1 MAETSEVVIVG
12 GGAAGCAV
20 AYYLGLAG
28 VKATIVERE
37 GVASQASG
45 ISVGGL
51 NPLQGAGI
59 PGPLGPL
66 ALESHRMH
74 LDLWDTLKDET
85 GIDCDGQIV
94 SILKVAF
101 GEEELSELKET
112 EEIFNPVEGF
122 EARWLDSKEVSDL
135 EPRISSEVIRG
146 LYTRGNAVVDS
157 YKYTLALFQAAEAH
171 GAKVHSGSMHGLE
184 RATRRVTGVRLEE
197 ETIPCDQLVLA
208 MGSWARQAE
217 SWLDT
222 YIPIDPLKGEF
233 LRFDVPGPPLAHYI
247 VGAGGSLHPKP
258 DGLVWSGTTEEW
270 RGFDNETTDSARKS
284 ILQRAI
290 KLVPDMAQAQL
301 VLHTACLRPM
311 APDGFPIIG
320 RLPGWDNVYVT
331 NGGGRKGILLST
343 GMGKSLSDLMTQGK
357 TQLDVSVFSPGR
369 FVSG

>member
-112 EEIFNPVEGF
+112 EGDF
-122 EARWLDSKEVSDL
+122 
-135 EPRISSEVIRG
+135 
-146 LYTRGNAVVDS
+146 
-157 YKYTLALFQAAEAH
+157 
-171 GAKVHSGSMHGLE
+171 
-184 RATRRVTGVRLEE
+184 
-197 ETIPCDQLVLA
+197 
-208 MGSWARQAE
+208 
-217 SWLDT
+217 
-222 YIPIDPLKGEF
+222 
-233 LRFDVPGPPLAHYI
+233 
-247 VGAGGSLHPKP
+247 
-258 DGLVWSGTTEEW
+258 
-270 RGFDNETTDSARKS
+270 
-284 ILQRAI
+284 
-290 KLVPDMAQAQL
+290 
-301 VLHTACLRPM
+301 
-311 APDGFPIIG
+311 
-320 RLPGWDNVYVT
+320 
-331 NGGGRKGILLST
+331 
-343 GMGKSLSDLMTQGK
+343 
-357 TQLDVSVFSPGR
+357 
-369 FVSG
+369 